1 MAGLRLFNIH
11 RPWEDWLGMLL
22 GLVVGLSPWLADEQ
36 GSQIVNW
43 NAVIVGGLILALAAM
58 ELSGLQRWE
67 ESAEAAVGFWLIA
80 SPFLFGYAGD
90 GALWLWHVIL
100 GAIVVVLAALELW
113 QDWKLSDE
121 QLAHHGN

>member
-1 MAGLRLFNIH
+1 MAGLPLFNIH
-11 RPWEDWLGMLL
+11 RSWEDWLGMLL
-22 GLVVGLSPWLADEQ
+22 GLVVGLSPWLADQQ
-36 GSQIVNW
+36 GNQIVNW

-67 ESAEAAVGFWLIA
+67 ESAEAAAGLWLIV
-80 SPFLFGYAGD
+80 SPFLFGYAGG

-100 GAIVVVLAALELW
+100 GAIVVVLAAIELW